1 MEVQSPNHWTSRE
14 FPPLLY
20 CVLFLPFLSSQSIC
34 VFWLMNWVH
43 LYLES
48 IYIYIT
54 NSMDMSLSKL
64 QELVMDREAWCAAVH
79 GVTKS
84 QTWLSDWVDW
94 YLEWFLYV
102 STSYCHL
109 NVYLL
114 IFHMSYSPP
123 PFLPTFIEWWFP
135 IVVCSASPFFVFHE
149 YILNFC
155 FSLPEK
161 VKVLVAQLCVTL
173 CNPKGLYKY
182 KTAPR

>member
-84 QTWLSDWVDW
+84 QTWLTDWVDW

-123 PFLPTFIEWWFP
+123 PVSAYLYRVVVSHCCMLCLSIFCVSWIYPKFLLFVTRKSKSFSRS
-135 IVVCSASPFFVFHE
+135 VVCD
-149 YILNFC
+149 
-155 FSLPEK
+155 SLQSQG
-161 VKVLVAQLCVTL
+161 VI
-173 CNPKGLYKY
+173 
-182 KTAPR
+182 